1 MTQQQEAAGRK
12 RGRSPSY
19 PAIGLQ
25 EALRLARLLYDREG
39 RSPAPIE
46 AVVTDWGLKPTSGY
60 GWVVVAALIKFGLLT
75 DEGKGPSRKAK
86 LTNLALDIVLDQRED
101 NGRRKELIRE
111 AALKP
116 TIHADLWKKY
126 GPTLPSDATLR
137 FYLEREKGFNPAAV
151 PDLIKQFRQTVT
163 FAELANSLTLSEDD
177 ADTEDQTA
185 DPFKV
190 TLVTPAPVIEREPA
204 APLLKSKAGEI
215 ATMRVVTLPLPGDA
229 WAALQ
234 IPTPMTNESWDY
246 MLEMLKVMKRGI
258 VGAPQPDSATP
269 ASESDP
275 TS

>member
-1 MTQQQEAAGRK
+1 M
-12 RGRSPSY
+12 
-19 PAIGLQ
+19 
-25 EALRLARLLYDREG
+25 RLFA
-39 RSPAPIE
+39 S
-46 AVVTDWGLKPTSGY
+46 
-60 GWVVVAALIKFGLLT
+60 
-75 DEGKGPSRKAK
+75 
-86 LTNLALDIVLDQRED
+86 
-101 NGRRKELIRE
+101 
-111 AALKP
+111 
-116 TIHADLWKKY
+116 H
-126 GPTLPSDATLR
+126 
-137 FYLEREKGFNPAAV
+137 LERKKGFNPAAV

>member
-1 MTQQQEAAGRK
+1 MLPSRLPALSDLPLRPHPSEGTHCLAGFTDATLDPNPLVVNILRRPSDCLTVKYLIAFPLMTQQQEAAGRK

-137 FYLEREKGFNPAAV
+137 FSPRKEKG
-151 PDLIKQFRQTVT
+151 I
-163 FAELANSLTLSEDD
+163 
-177 ADTEDQTA
+177 
-185 DPFKV
+185 
-190 TLVTPAPVIEREPA
+190 
-204 APLLKSKAGEI
+204 
-215 ATMRVVTLPLPGDA
+215 
-229 WAALQ
+229 
-234 IPTPMTNESWDY
+234 
-246 MLEMLKVMKRGI
+246 
-258 VGAPQPDSATP
+258 
-269 ASESDP
+269 
-275 TS
+275 